1 MKKIIRRINLSF
13 NKSISYNGRCFV
25 IAEAGVNHNG
35 NIKIAKKLVDIAVL
49 AKADAVKF
57 QTFVTDEIILEKA
70 PKANYHIETTG
81 SNQKLSWYKLLKS
94 QELSLKDHLELINYC
109 KKKKIIFMST
119 PYDYK
124 SVDMLDKIG
133 VEIFKIASTDSSNY
147 QLLEYIAKKKKP
159 VILST
164 AMSGLNEITKS
175 VDILK
180 KYLGSNFI
188 LMQCTGSYPAPI
200 SEANLS
206 VINTYKNKFKCLV
219 GYSDHTIGNLTAIAS
234 IALRSCCYEKHITTS
249 RKLPGPDH
257 RLSLEGNEFIK
268 LVKNIRLLESSFGN
282 GEKKISLSEK
292 KNIKKLKKY
301 LVARRDIFK
310 GQKIKSLDVTAKRTG
325 GIGISASKYYN
336 IINKLAKSNFKKNEI
351 IK

>member
-1 MKKIIRRINLSF
+1 MKKKIKEINLSF
-13 NKSISYNGRCFV
+13 NKSISSSGNCFV

-35 NIKIAKKLVDIAVL
+35 SLKIAKNLVDVAVS

-57 QTFVTDEIILEKA
+57 QTFTTDEIILENA
-70 PKANYHIETTG
+70 PKAKYHVETTG

-94 QELSLKDHLELINYC
+94 QELTYEDHIELMSYC
-109 KKKKIIFMST
+109 KKREIIFMST
-119 PYDYK
+119 PYDTK
-124 SVDMLDKIG
+124 SVDLLEKIG
-133 VEIFKIASTDSSNY
+133 VEIFKIASTDSNNY

-164 AMSGLNEITKS
+164 AMSSLNEITKS

-180 KYLGSNFI
+180 KYLGTKFI

-219 GYSDHTIGNLTAIAS
+219 GYSDHTIGNLTAIAAV
-234 IALRSCCYEKHITTS
+234 ALGSCCYEKHITIS
-249 RKLPGPDH
+249 RKLSGPDH
-257 RLSLEGNEFIK
+257 RLSLERKEFIE

-282 GEKKISLSEK
+282 GKKYISFSEK
-292 KNIKKLKKY
+292 KNVKKLKKY
-301 LVARRDIFK
+301 FVARRSIFK
-310 GQKIKSLDVTAKRTG
+310 GQKIKSTDLTAKRTG
-325 GIGISASKYYN
+325 GIGIPASKYYDVK
-336 IINKLAKSNFKKNEI
+336 NKLAWENFKKNEI